1 MQYLSGVM
9 RMFDILEQNITKV
22 ENIEKMRD
30 PQPTME
36 TIYLLCSTSQNVDRI
51 INDLAP
57 SHDSPPQYEA
67 AHIFFV
73 DACGPMNTKFAPTMD
88 ESLALLQ
95 DELDMATQTL
105 VNVCITLN
113 ENPLIRY
120 LNVPGKVLG
129 PLSVEAQADTV
140 EGTFAADDARKN
152 QGLGR
157 VQIGM
162 PFTQQLALRVQA
174 ALDEYTSHGQMLGDP
189 GRPRGVLFITDRSMD
204 LWSPFLHE
212 FTYQAMVYDL
222 IDIQDGK
229 YKHSFQNAEG
239 EKEEIDVEL
248 NDEDDVWTRIRHLHI
263 AEAIEYLTRE
273 FKSHM
278 GEASQFNDHL
288 SIDGMRDMLASLPHM
303 QQTKQRLSVHL
314 TLAQLCMD
322 KFEKSMLAAQAM
334 VEQNSATG
342 QTPEGSRPK
351 TLIEEMV
358 PLLDNPTISGSDKVR
373 IIALYILFCD
383 GVQDEDRRRLF
394 QHARLTGGEMAAVNN
409 LVHLSARVVRE
420 TSASSLDAIFRKRRK
435 TLAPRLPAAGQAEYE
450 LSRFQPLIRTMMED
464 HLLSRLDQSMFP
476 YVRDAPQESR
486 STNLMH
492 QSASFSASA
501 QDYATG
507 LLHSAISATGGKDS
521 PLARVGFGFDGSSA
535 SRSQVMRAGTT
546 SLRSAKPTWHQK
558 GRSQS
563 VTSLGGATVGAGGT
577 SATARTASSV
587 LTEMSNPT
595 AQRMIVFMSGGMTYS
610 EIRTAYQVGKRNNT
624 EVYLG
629 SSHVFTPSSFI
640 ESLRLMGTPRQPPPP
655 DLHVE
660 QRRQAEEQ
668 QAIYEEEVKKGHKKP
683 KLPLLKKPKYPQ
695 ELPPQ
700 ERYDLR
706 FSTPE
711 VPEAVPEVSEKSG
724 SRRISEQI
732 KSKVSD
738 VAHGHKST
746 EIAPPASST
755 TTTSSP
761 EVSDAKQATA
771 PSTKP
776 KWTRDMSRFKNA
788 FSIKK

>member
-1 MQYLSGVM
+1 
-9 RMFDILEQNITKV
+9 
-22 ENIEKMRD
+22 
-30 PQPTME
+30 
-36 TIYLLCSTSQNVDRI
+36 
-51 INDLAP
+51 
-57 SHDSPPQYEA
+57 
-67 AHIFFV
+67 
-73 DACGPMNTKFAPTMD
+73 MD

-105 VNVCITLN
+105 LNVCITLN

-140 EGTFAADDARKN
+140 EGTFAADDARQN
-152 QGLGR
+152 QGSGR

-174 ALDEYTSHGQMLGDP
+174 ALDDYTSHGQLLGDP
-189 GRPRGVLFITDRSMD
+189 GRPRGVLFITDRTMD

-222 IDIQDGK
+222 VDVKDGT
-229 YKHSFQNAEG
+229 YKHTFQNAEG
-239 EKEEIDVEL
+239 QREEITVEL
-248 NDEDDVWTRIRHLHI
+248 NDEDDVWTKIRHLHI

-273 FKSHM
+273 FKAHM
-278 GEASQFNDHL
+278 GEASQFNDQL
-288 SIDGMRDMLASLPHM
+288 SINGMRDMLAALPHM
-303 QQTKQRLSVHL
+303 QQTKQSLSVHL

-322 KFEKSMLAAQAM
+322 KFEKSQLAAQAM
-334 VEQNSATG
+334 VEQNTATG
-342 QTPEGSRPK
+342 HTPEGSRPK

-358 PLLDNPTISGSDKVR
+358 PLLDDPTISGSDKVR

-383 GVQDEDRRRLF
+383 GVQEEDRRRLF

-409 LVHLSARVVRE
+409 LAHLGARVVRE
-420 TSASSLDAIFRKRRK
+420 ASTSSLDAIFRKRRK
-435 TLAPRLPAAGQAEYE
+435 TLAPRLPAPGQAEYE

-464 HLLSRLDQSMFP
+464 HLLGRLEQSMFP

-486 STNLMH
+486 ATHLMN
-492 QSASFSASA
+492 QSMSFSSSA

-521 PLARVGFGFDGSSA
+521 PLARVGFGFDGSSL
-535 SRSQVMRAGTT
+535 SRSQVMRSGTT

-563 VTSLGGATVGAGGT
+563 VGSVGGATVGAGGT
-577 SATARTASSV
+577 SATMRTVNSV

-595 AQRMIVFMSGGMTYS
+595 AQRMIVFMAGGMTYS
-610 EIRTAYQVGKRNNT
+610 EMRTAYQVGKRNNT
-624 EVYLG
+624 EVYMG
-629 SSHVFTPSSFI
+629 SSHVCTPSSFI
-640 ESLRLMGTPRQPPPP
+640 DSLRVMGTPRQPPPP

-668 QAIYEEEVKKGHKKP
+668 QAAYMQEVNKGNKKAKM
-683 KLPLLKKPKYPQ
+683 PLLKKPKYPQ

-700 ERYDLR
+700 ERYDMR
-706 FSTPE
+706 YSTS
-711 VPEAVPEVSEKSG
+711 EAPPTELDVQERSSP
-724 SRRISEQI
+724 RRLSEQI

-738 VAHGHKST
+738 VAHGYKSP
-746 EIAPPASST
+746 EPT
-755 TTTSSP
+755 TKSP
-761 EVSDAKQATA
+761 TPVSVEVSDAKHIT
-771 PSTKP
+771 STEFKP
-776 KWTRDMSRFKNA
+776 KWTRDMSRFKQA